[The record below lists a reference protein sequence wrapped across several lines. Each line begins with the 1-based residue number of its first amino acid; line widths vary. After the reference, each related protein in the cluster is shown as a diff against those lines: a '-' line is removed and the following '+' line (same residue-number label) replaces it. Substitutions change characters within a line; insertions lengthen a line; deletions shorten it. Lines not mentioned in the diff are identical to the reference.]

1 MRNRLTIRRARLSAA
16 LGFLALAVLVAACGG
31 GASAAGDPVPDSAD
45 EPAVVIDT
53 QPAAADDGEYADEEW
68 VAAAVDVLHARD
80 SYTIEVETTYEG
92 SSGPELIRMF
102 GTIRPA
108 DRASQVS
115 QEIEGSGSTYITIGT
130 ESWIDFGDGRFR
142 PQDETDDTGELARKL
157 WDEFFVD
164 YADDFV
170 VAGTETV
177 HGRSAVHLTID
188 PYLVERKVEMFG
200 EEWRPWTIDLWLA
213 EDDGHLVRAVYG
225 GPQAPITFTLPRFTI
240 DIKSVDCECPVFE
253 PR

>member
-1 MRNRLTIRRARLSAA
+1 MTAVTTSMPAGRVLDRESLDTLFLRYDRAPEGLARERLAAQIDALSHQKYATVSRLYWHVDPTSAKAAAREQGRPILHLRMLGRLDEDLSCANSRLFRATLYANQDVSQLLRER
-16 LGFLALAVLVAACGG
+16 FVLYW
-31 GASAAGDPVPDSAD
+31 SSERPVPR
-45 EPAVVIDT
+45 VT
-53 QPAAADDGEYADEEW
+53 
-68 VAAAVDVLHARD
+68 
-80 SYTIEVETTYEG
+80 
-92 SSGPELIRMF
+92 
-102 GTIRPA
+102 
-108 DRASQVS
+108 
-115 QEIEGSGSTYITIGT
+115 
-130 ESWIDFGDGRFR
+130 IDFGDGRFR

-170 VAGTETV
+170 TAGTETV